1 MIVRCAKCQDLLGYT
16 NKGSKSLVSR
26 CHNGCNAG
34 FQTITDETERIEE
47 CWYISYALTL
57 QKTREKQAEP
67 EVVPRWFEEE
77 DQDESDI
84 IRCWYKHTPQDE
96 WKTGFFLIWS
106 QDHVE
111 FESGPGN
118 FPVAVVEDAVSSRVH
133 VVHASLISFNLD
145 DPEGEDN
152 D

>member
-1 MIVRCAKCQDLLGYT
+1 LLTYRT
-16 NKGSKSLVSR
+16 KGSKSLVSR
-26 CHNGCNAG
+26 CHNGCDVG
-34 FQTITDETERIEE
+34 FQAIVDETERIEE
-47 CWYISYALTL
+47 CWYITDALAL
-57 QKTREKQAEP
+57 QKTREKQAKP
-67 EVVPRWFEEE
+67 RVVPRWFEKE
-77 DQDESDI
+77 DQDESDTI
-84 IRCWYKHTPQDE
+84 CWYKHKPSDE

-133 VVHASLISFNLD
+133 VVRADLVSFTPG

-152 D
+152 G